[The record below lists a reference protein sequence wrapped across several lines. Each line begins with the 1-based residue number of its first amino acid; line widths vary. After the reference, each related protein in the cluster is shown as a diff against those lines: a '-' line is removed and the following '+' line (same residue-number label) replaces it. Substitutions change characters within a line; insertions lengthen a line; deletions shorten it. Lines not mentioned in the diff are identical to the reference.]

1 MNRETE
7 QHFTQLPEIHVP
19 RSKFV
24 KPHSHTTTFD
34 AAELI
39 PIFVDSDILPGTTVN
54 MKMASVV
61 RMLTP
66 LYPTYGNLFLDL
78 MWFFVP
84 HRLVWEHWREF
95 WGENANPWY
104 PNVAYTTPQLVV
116 DKKIN
121 GNYVGADAK
130 SLWDYMG
137 LPTYVTG
144 GELSVSAL
152 PFRAYCKIYND
163 WYKSQPLQQDLAFSM
178 GDADRSYDFLLT
190 VDGGVP
196 ARANKYHDYFT
207 SSLPSLMYGNEIN
220 IPLGTW
226 APVKTRDVEIGDTTG
241 ETVIFRSA
249 TGGTLSAGYKPLYLQ
264 GSGVKTTLLKH
275 GPNEASNP
283 SSTFETFP
291 TNLWA
296 DLANGIGPS
305 LTALRQA
312 VAIDHYL
319 EARART
325 GGRYVEFLRGIFG
338 IDPSDAS
345 LQRSE
350 YLGGKRIPIN
360 IFSQVQSSST
370 DQTSPLG
377 TVGAFSHTA
386 DSNEYFTKSFDEH
399 GTLMCL
405 ACVRYDHSYQ
415 QGIPRMWSRK
425 TPYDYYLP
433 QFNGLSEQSILNK
446 EIYATG
452 TATDDQVFGYQEYA
466 AEYRYA
472 NSYVTG
478 EMRSNYSTSLDAW
491 HYADDYS
498 QLPVLGATW
507 IRESES
513 QLNRTLAVNSNV
525 ANQFLADFYFKPTY
539 VMPMPIYSVPGL
551 ETL

>member
-7 QHFTQLPEIHVP
+7 QHFTQLPEIHIP

-24 KPHSHTTTFD
+24 KPHQHTTSFD

-39 PIFVDSDILPGTTVN
+39 PVFVDSDILPGTTVN
-54 MKMASVV
+54 MRMASVV
-61 RMLTP
+61 RMQTP

-84 HRLVWEHWREF
+84 HRIVWNHWREF
-95 WGENANPWY
+95 WGENSNPWY
-104 PNVAYTTPQLVV
+104 PEVEYTTPQLIC
-116 DKKIN
+116 DKKVN
-121 GNYVGADAK
+121 GSYTGADPK
-130 SLWDYMG
+130 TLWDYMG
-137 LPTYVTG
+137 LPTGVP

-152 PFRAYCKIYND
+152 PFRAYCKIWND
-163 WYKSQPLQQDLAFSM
+163 WYKAQPLQSDVPFSM
-178 GDADRSYDFLLT
+178 SDADRSYDFLT
-190 VDGGVP
+190 AMDGGVP
-196 ARANKYHDYFT
+196 LRANKYHDYFT
-207 SSLPSLMYGNEIN
+207 SALPSLMYGNGIN
-220 IPLGTW
+220 IPLGTI
-226 APVKTRDVEIGDTTG
+226 APVITTTEERNNNSFNGTSLIWRGAYGGEISPNFIIQTGTKQTNITAGSEPTTQ
-241 ETVIFRSA
+241 A
-249 TGGTLSAGYKPLYLQ
+249 TIT
-264 GSGVKTTLLKH
+264 
-275 GPNEASNP
+275 P
-283 SSTFETFP
+283 S
-291 TNLWA
+291 NLWV
-296 DLANGIGPS
+296 DLANGIGPT
-305 LTALRQA
+305 LTTFRQA

-319 EARART
+319 EQRART

-338 IDPSDAS
+338 VTPSDAS

-370 DQTSPLG
+370 DATSPLG

-386 DSNEYFTKSFDEH
+386 DSDEYFTKSFDEH
-399 GTLMCL
+399 GTLICM
-405 ACVRYDHSYQ
+405 ACIRYDHSYQ

-446 EIYATG
+446 EIYAQG
-452 TATDDQVFGYQEYA
+452 TDEDEEVFGYQEYA

-478 EMRSNYSTSLDAW
+478 EMRSNYSQSLDAW
-491 HYADDYS
+491 HYADDYNA
-498 QLPVLGATW
+498 LPVLGSTW
-507 IRESES
+507 IKESES

-551 ETL
+551 EKL

>member
-7 QHFTQLPEIHVP
+7 QHFSQLPEIHIP

-24 KPHSHTTTFD
+24 KPHQHTTSFD

-39 PIFVDSDILPGTTVN
+39 PVFVDSDILPGTTVS
-54 MKMASVV
+54 MRMASVI
-61 RMLTP
+61 RMQTP

-84 HRLVWEHWREF
+84 HRIVWSHWKEF
-95 WGENANPWY
+95 WGENSNPWY
-104 PNVAYTTPQLVV
+104 PEVEYTTPQLVC

-121 GNYVGADAK
+121 GTYVGADPK
-130 SLWDYMG
+130 TLWDYMG
-137 LPTYVTG
+137 LPTGVP

-152 PFRAYCKIYND
+152 PFRAYCKIWND
-163 WYKSQPLQQDLAFSM
+163 WYKAQPLQSDVAFSM
-178 GDADRSYDFLLT
+178 SDADRSYDFLT
-190 VDGGVP
+190 AMDGGIP
-196 ARANKYHDYFT
+196 LRANKYHDYYT
-207 SSLPSLMYGNEIN
+207 SALPTLMYGNGVN
-220 IPLGTW
+220 IPLGTT
-226 APVKTRDVEIGDTTG
+226 APIITTQNETEGLTQSLLWRKTDGTDLATGNHRVAINTTTG
-241 ETVIFRSA
+241 NAKVGSSNVQGTESNVGSA
-249 TGGTLSAGYKPLYLQ
+249 IY
-264 GSGVKTTLLKH
+264 
-275 GPNEASNP
+275 P
-283 SSTFETFP
+283 S
-291 TNLWA
+291 NLWA

-305 LTALRQA
+305 LAALRQA

-319 EARART
+319 EQRART

-338 IDPSDAS
+338 VTPSDAS

-370 DQTSPLG
+370 DATSPLG

-386 DSNEYFTKSFDEH
+386 DSDEYFTKSFDEH
-399 GTLMCL
+399 GTLICM
-405 ACVRYDHSYQ
+405 ACIRYDHSYQ

-446 EIYATG
+446 EIYAQG
-452 TATDDQVFGYQEYA
+452 TNEDEEVFGYQEYA

-478 EMRSNYSTSLDAW
+478 EMRSNYPQSLDAW
-491 HYADDYS
+491 HYADDYNA
-498 QLPVLGATW
+498 LPVLGSTW
-507 IRESES
+507 IKENEN

-551 ETL
+551 EKL

>member
-7 QHFTQLPEIHVP
+7 QHFTQLPEIHTP

-24 KPHSHTTTFD
+24 KPNSHTTTFD

-39 PIFVDSDILPGTTVN
+39 PVYVNSDILPGTTVN
-54 MKMASVV
+54 MKMASVI
-61 RMLTP
+61 RMQTP
-66 LYPTYGNLFLDL
+66 LYPTYGNLFLDI

-95 WGENANPWY
+95 WGENSNPWY
-104 PNVAYTTPQLVV
+104 PEVSYTTPQLVC

-121 GNYVGADAK
+121 GSYVGADAK
-130 SLWDYMG
+130 TLWDYMG
-137 LPTYVTG
+137 LPTYVP

-152 PFRAYCKIYND
+152 PFRAYAKIWND
-163 WYKSQPLQQDLAFSM
+163 WYRSTPTQSDAAFSM
-178 GDADRSYDFLLT
+178 GDSDRTYDYLLA
-190 VDGGVP
+190 VDGGIP
-196 ARANKYHDYFT
+196 LRANKYHDYFT
-207 SSLPSLMYGNEIN
+207 SALPSLMYGNGVN
-220 IPLGTW
+220 IPLGTL
-226 APVKTRDVEIGDTTG
+226 APVNTGTKHDVTTTALKWSSITSNTEVSTG
-241 ETVIFRSA
+241 SLNIVSGNTGRNNETVTQDVA
-249 TGGTLSAGYKPLYLQ
+249 LS
-264 GSGVKTTLLKH
+264 
-275 GPNEASNP
+275 PN
-283 SSTFETFP
+283 
-291 TNLWA
+291 NLWA

-305 LTALRQA
+305 LAALRQA

-325 GGRYVEFLRGIFG
+325 GSRYTEFLRGIFNVT
-338 IDPSDAS
+338 PADAS

-360 IFSQVQSSST
+360 IFSEVQSSST
-370 DQTSPLG
+370 DTTSPLG

-386 DSNEYFTKSFDEH
+386 DSHEYFTKSFDEH

-446 EIYATG
+446 EIYAQG
-452 TATDDQVFGYQEYA
+452 TDDDEEVFGYQEYA
-466 AEYRYA
+466 AEYRFA

-478 EMRSNYSTSLDAW
+478 EMRSNFTTSLDAW
-491 HYADDYS
+491 HYADDYNS
-498 QLPVLGATW
+498 LPVLGSAW
-507 IRESES
+507 MKESES
-513 QLNRTLAVNSNV
+513 QLNRTLAVSSNV
-525 ANQFLADFYFKPTY
+525 SNQFLADFYFKPTY

>member
-7 QHFTQLPEIHVP
+7 QHFTQLPELHIP

-24 KPHSHTTTFD
+24 KPNSHTSTFD
-34 AAELI
+34 SAELI
-39 PIFVDSDILPGTTVN
+39 PAYINSDILPGTTVN
-54 MKMASVV
+54 MKMAAVI

-66 LYPTYGNLFLDL
+66 LYPTFGNMNLDV

-84 HRLVWEHWREF
+84 HRLVWTHWKEF
-95 WGENANPWY
+95 WGENASPWY
-104 PNVAYTTPQLVV
+104 PEIAYTTPQIKTDGEV
-116 DKKIN
+116 N
-121 GNYVGADAK
+121 GTPVGATAK

-137 LPTYVTG
+137 LPTDVPG
-144 GELSVSAL
+144 LSVSAL
-152 PFRAYCKIYND
+152 PFRAYCKIWND
-163 WYKSQPLQQDLAFSM
+163 WFKSQPLQSDLPYSM
-178 GDADRSYDFLLT
+178 GDSDETFDYLLT
-190 VDGGVP
+190 YKGGIP

-207 SSLPSLMYGNEIN
+207 SALPSLMYGNGIN
-220 IPLGTW
+220 IPLGTI
-226 APVKTRDVEIGDTTG
+226 APVKTLNTEVTYATG
-241 ETVIFRSA
+241 ETKNPLTWRRTDGNAFISKFNL
-249 TGGTLSAGYKPLYLQ
+249 GGQANSDDGKTAETIQAGTN
-264 GSGVKTTLLKH
+264 TTT
-275 GPNEASNP
+275 AVF
-283 SSTFETFP
+283 STYP
-291 TNLWA
+291 VNLWA
-296 DLANGIGPS
+296 DLANGIGPT

-312 VAIDHYL
+312 VSIDHYL

-338 IDPSDAS
+338 VTPADAS

-370 DQTSPLG
+370 DTTSPLG

-386 DSNEYFTKSFDEH
+386 DTNEYFTKSFDEH

-405 ACVRYDHSYQ
+405 VCVRYEHQYQ

-433 QFNGLSEQSILNK
+433 QLNGLSEQSILNK
-446 EIYATG
+446 ELYAQG
-452 TATDDQVFGYQEYA
+452 TDEDEEVFGYQEYA

-478 EMRSNYSTSLDAW
+478 EMRSNFSTSLDAW
-491 HYADDYS
+491 HYADDYNA
-498 QLPVLGATW
+498 LPVLGSTW
-507 IRESES
+507 IKESES
-513 QLNRTLAVNSNV
+513 LVNRTLAVPSNTS
-525 ANQFLADFYFKPTY
+525 NQFLADFYFKPTF

-551 ETL
+551 DTL